1 MKRVSPGLFVGI
13 VLAAALMKAS
23 DLPARDLATVDL
35 TQWSPPDL
43 AAVGDDPFGKLVKYG
58 HALVTDTANEI
69 GPTVADPNKRF
80 SGNNLACQNC
90 HLQAGTQPYAMPL
103 TGIWGQFPQYR
114 GREGDVDTLEDR
126 INGCLERSMNGRPMP
141 LESREMKAFAAY
153 MRWLSTGIPDGA
165 RLIGAG
171 ALRVKEPARA
181 ADPGRGAAVYAEV
194 CSVCHGADGLGQRAP
209 QGAGY
214 QVPPLWGPDSYNN
227 GAGMN
232 RVLTAAA
239 YAMHNM
245 PFGTTF
251 TVLTDDDAYDVAAY
265 LVSQTRPQKRDSI
278 RTSRSDSRSPS
289 IRDTGPT
296 PTVSAPN
303 NTNSGRSN
311 QSVRGSGNSP
321 PPRERRRQAAPT
333 MCRTR
338 PPA

>member
-1 MKRVSPGLFVGI
+1 
-13 VLAAALMKAS
+13 
-23 DLPARDLATVDL
+23 
-35 TQWSPPDL
+35 
-43 AAVGDDPFGKLVKYG
+43 
-58 HALVTDTANEI
+58 
-69 GPTVADPNKRF
+69 
-80 SGNNLACQNC
+80 
-90 HLQAGTQPYAMPL
+90 MPL

-245 PFGTTF
+245 PFGTF
-251 TVLTDDDAYDVAAY
+251 NRPVLTDDDAYDVAAY
-265 LVSQTRPQKRDSI
+265 LVSQTRPQKRDLDKDFPI
-278 RTSRSDSRSPS
+278 RLQKPV
-289 IRDTGPT
+289 DTGYGPYADGFSAEQHKFGPFEPIRARVRELAAASGT
-296 PTVSAPN
+296 TQAGGPDHVSDETA
-303 NTNSGRSN
+303 R
-311 QSVRGSGNSP
+311 VK
-321 PPRERRRQAAPT
+321 
-333 MCRTR
+333 
-338 PPA
+338 